1 MELIRNGDFE
11 TGALEPGW
19 VITGDDT
26 STTYIEAGGIYPSRY
41 ALRLG
46 GGCVAEQVL
55 HDAGYA
61 TGDLTFRLSRTL
73 RSEFM
78 SIGVRVEYDDGSDD
92 FELFTLGAGGAAG
105 WERKTVPVSRT
116 VPVAKISLESHSIRT
131 FLIDEVS
138 LEGIPA
144 YQVLPWNA
152 SRSPFE
158 FLYPLGRAGG
168 VARIPPAQAPD
179 AMMAIER
186 RLTRIEGRLDQL
198 VDLAQQHL
206 ATRPWPKEEQ
216 AEAQPESN
224 RKTPQGKV
232 RPEAETV

>member
-11 TGALEPGW
+11 TGALDPGW

-26 STTYIEAGGIYPSRY
+26 STTYLEAGGIYPSRY

-73 RSEFM
+73 HSEFM
-78 SIGVRVEYDDGSDD
+78 SIGVRVEYNDGSDD
-92 FELFTLGAGGAAG
+92 FELFTLMPGGAEG
-105 WERKTVPVSRT
+105 WERKTVPVSRS
-116 VPVAKISLESHSIRT
+116 VPVRKISLESHSIRT

-152 SRSPFE
+152 SRPPFD
-158 FLYPLGRAGG
+158 FLYPLRRAGG
-168 VARIPPAQAPD
+168 AAPTPPAQVPD
-179 AMMAIER
+179 AMISIER

-206 ATRPWPKEEQ
+206 ATRRWPKETQ
-216 AEAQPESN
+216 AEVEPERN
-224 RKTPQGKV
+224 RGTPQGKV
-232 RPEAETV
+232 QPGAETV